1 MLKPMQENDALFDA
15 LRRSADPAVV
25 DALEDLVR
33 NGRDEDLARVNALGF
48 AAARGLDEEGV
59 IAALLQASRLG
70 LFEMSWNILC
80 PSCGGV
86 LGANATLRTV
96 QQQDYHCAFCAVSS
110 EPVLDDTVEVSFT
123 VSPRIR
129 RIGAHDPDSLG
140 FWDYHRQVF
149 FGSGLAFPE
158 RGAFEELSRQAM
170 LETVDLR
177 AGERMILA
185 LQLPAEPVVVFD
197 PVTHAAHW
205 VETEGEPTAERRDLS
220 MIFTTGH
227 SGVARSTLAPG
238 PLRLLLDN
246 RTERRVL
253 VGVYAA
259 GPELCSLIG
268 GRRPYLTAKRL
279 LTNQTFRDLY
289 RTETLDVEQ
298 RLKIMSLTFLFTDLK
313 GSTDLY
319 ERVGDLVAYDLV
331 RSHFQIL
338 NEIVASESGAVVKT
352 IGDAVMATFPVPRRA
367 VSAAL
372 RMRESMRQ
380 LNARRGAEEL
390 ILKIGIHE
398 GPCLAVNLNDR
409 QDYFGQTVNIAS
421 RVQALATG
429 DSIYATQPVVQ
440 DAEAARLLSSHGVAA
455 RPQALALRGV
465 GDRMPVFAMS

>member
-1 MLKPMQENDALFDA
+1 MQDNDALFGA
-15 LRRSADPAVV
+15 LRRSADPGVV
-25 DALEDLVR
+25 DALADLVR
-33 NGRDEDLARVNALGF
+33 NGRDEELARLNAVGF
-48 AAARGLDEEGV
+48 AADRGQDEEAV
-59 IAALLQASRLG
+59 IAALLHASRLG

-86 LGANATLRTV
+86 LGANATLKSVR
-96 QQQDYHCAFCAVSS
+96 QQDYHCAFCSLTS
-110 EPVLDDTVEVSFT
+110 EPTLDDTVEVSFT

-129 RIGAHDPDSLG
+129 RIAAHDPDSLG

-149 FGSGLAFPE
+149 YGSGLAFPE
-158 RGAFEELSRQAM
+158 TGAFDELSGKVM
-170 LETVDLR
+170 LETVELQ

-185 LQLPAEPVVVFD
+185 LQIPAQPVVIFD
-197 PVTHAAHW
+197 PVTHTAHLID
-205 VETEGEPTAERRDLS
+205 VEGEPTAERRDLS
-220 MIFTTGH
+220 LVFTSATA
-227 SGVARSTLAPG
+227 GVGRSTLPPG
-238 PLRLLLDN
+238 PLRLVLDN

-253 VGVYAA
+253 VGVYVM
-259 GPELCSLIG
+259 GPEMCILIG
-268 GRRPYLTAKRL
+268 GRRPFLTAKRL

-338 NEIVASESGAVVKT
+338 NEIVASEAGAVVKT
-352 IGDAVMATFPVPRRA
+352 IGDAVMATFPAPHRA

-372 RMRESMRQ
+372 RMRDSMRQ
-380 LNARRGAEEL
+380 LNARQGAEEL

-421 RVQALATG
+421 RVQALATE
-429 DSIYATQPVVQ
+429 DSIFATQAVVR
-440 DAEAARLLSSHGVAA
+440 DAESARLLSSRGVDA
-455 RPQALALRGV
+455 RPQALTLRGV
-465 GDRMPVFAMS
+465 ADRMPVFAMS

>member
-1 MLKPMQENDALFDA
+1 MQDNDALFDA
-15 LRRSADPAVV
+15 LRRSADPGVVAAV
-25 DALEDLVR
+25 DDLVR
-33 NGRDEDLARVNALGF
+33 NGRDEELARVNAVGF
-48 AAARGLDEEGV
+48 AADRGLDEEQV
-59 IAALLQASRLG
+59 IAALLHASRLG

-86 LGANATLRTV
+86 LGANATLKSVR
-96 QQQDYHCAFCAVSS
+96 QQDYHCAFCSLTS
-110 EPVLDDTVEVSFT
+110 EPTLDDTVEVSFT

-129 RIGAHDPDSLG
+129 RIAAHDPDSLG
-140 FWDYHRQVF
+140 FWEYHRQVF
-149 FGSGLAFPE
+149 YGSGLAFPE
-158 RGAFEELSRQAM
+158 PGAFDELSSKAL
-170 LETVDLR
+170 LETVELQ

-185 LQLPAEPVVVFD
+185 LQIPAQPVIIFD
-197 PVTHAAHW
+197 PVTHTAHLID
-205 VETEGEPTAERRDLS
+205 VEGEPTAERRDLS
-220 MIFTTGH
+220 LVFT
-227 SGVARSTLAPG
+227 SANAGVGRSTLSPG
-238 PLRLLLDN
+238 PLRLVLDN

-253 VGVYAA
+253 VGVYVM
-259 GPELCSLIG
+259 GPEMCVLIG
-268 GRRPYLTAKRL
+268 GRRPFLTAKRL

-338 NEIVASESGAVVKT
+338 NEIVASEAGAVVKT
-352 IGDAVMATFPVPRRA
+352 IGDAVMATFPAPHRA

-372 RMRESMRQ
+372 RMRDSMRQ
-380 LNARRGAEEL
+380 LNARQGAEEL

-421 RVQALATG
+421 RVQALATE
-429 DSIYATQPVVQ
+429 DSIFATQAVLR
-440 DAEAARLLSSHGVAA
+440 DAESVRLLSSRGVEA
-455 RPQALALRGV
+455 RPQALTLRGV
-465 GDRMPVFAMS
+465 ADRMPVFAMS

>member
-1 MLKPMQENDALFDA
+1 MQDSDALFDA

-48 AAARGLDEEGV
+48 AAGRGLDEEGV

-86 LGANATLRTV
+86 LGANTTLRTV
-96 QQQDYHCAFCAVSS
+96 RQQDYHCAFCAVSS

-149 FGSGLAFPE
+149 FGSGLVFPE
-158 RGAFEELSRQAM
+158 RGAFDELSRRAM
-170 LETVDLR
+170 LETVELQ

-185 LQLPAEPVVVFD
+185 LQIPTQPVIVFD
-197 PVTHAAHW
+197 PVTHTAHL
-205 VETEGEPTAERRDLS
+205 VEAGGEPTAERRDLS
-220 MIFTTGH
+220 VIFTSGH
-227 SGVARSTLAPG
+227 SGVTRSTLAPG

-253 VGVYAA
+253 VGIYAA
-259 GPELCSLIG
+259 GPELCGLIG
-268 GRRPYLTAKRL
+268 GRRPYLTAKQL

-421 RVQALATG
+421 RVQAAATG
-429 DSIYATQPVVQ
+429 DSIYATQPVVR
-440 DAEAARLLSSHGVAA
+440 DAEAARLLSSRGVEA

>member
-1 MLKPMQENDALFDA
+1 MQDNDALFDA
-15 LRRSADPAVV
+15 LRRSADPGVV
-25 DALEDLVR
+25 DAIEDLVR
-33 NGRDEDLARVNALGF
+33 NGRDEALARVNALAL
-48 AAARGLDEEGV
+48 AAARGLDEEAV
-59 IAALLQASRLG
+59 IAALLHASRLG

-86 LGANATLRTV
+86 LGANTTLKSVR
-96 QQQDYHCAFCAVSS
+96 QQDYHCAFCALTS
-110 EPVLDDTVEVSFT
+110 EPTLDDTVEVSFT

-129 RIGAHDPDSLG
+129 RIAAHDPDSLG

-149 FGSGLAFPE
+149 YGSGLAFPE
-158 RGAFEELSRQAM
+158 PGTFDELSRKAL
-170 LETVDLR
+170 LEAVELR

-185 LQLPAEPVVVFD
+185 LQLPAQQVIIFD
-197 PVTHAAHW
+197 PVTHTAHLI
-205 VETEGEPTAERRDLS
+205 ETEGEPTAERRELS
-220 MIFTTGH
+220 MIFTSAPAAVGRTTV
-227 SGVARSTLAPG
+227 SPG
-238 PLRLLLDN
+238 PFRLLLDN

-253 VGVYAA
+253 VGVYMM
-259 GPELCSLIG
+259 GPEMCSLIG
-268 GRRPYLTAKRL
+268 GRRSFLTAKRL

-352 IGDAVMATFPVPRRA
+352 IGDAVMATFPVPHRA

-372 RMRESMRQ
+372 RMRDSMRQ

-429 DSIYATQPVVQ
+429 DSIFATQAVVQ
-440 DAEAARLLSSHGVAA
+440 DADSARLLSSRGVDA

-465 GDRMPVFAMS
+465 GGRMPVFAMT

>member
-1 MLKPMQENDALFDA
+1 MHDNDALFDA
-15 LRRSADPAVV
+15 LRRSADAGVV
-25 DALEDLVR
+25 DAIEDLVR
-33 NGRDEDLARVNALGF
+33 NGRDEELARLNALGL
-48 AAARGLDEEGV
+48 ATARGLDEEKV
-59 IAALLQASRLG
+59 IAALLHASRLG

-86 LGANATLRTV
+86 LGANATLKSVR
-96 QQQDYHCAFCAVSS
+96 QQDYHCAFCALDS
-110 EPVLDDTVEVSFT
+110 EPTLDDTVEVSFT

-129 RIGAHDPDSLG
+129 SIGAHDPDSLG

-149 FGSGLAFPE
+149 YGSGLAFPE
-158 RGAFEELSRQAM
+158 PGMFDALSRKAL
-170 LETVDLR
+170 LEAVELK

-185 LQLPAEPVVVFD
+185 LQLPAETVIIFD
-197 PVTHAAHW
+197 PVTHTAHL
-205 VETEGEPTAERRDLS
+205 VESAGEPTADRREIT
-220 MIFTTGH
+220 MIFT
-227 SGVARSTLAPG
+227 SARAEVGRTTLAPG

-246 RTERRVL
+246 RTERRAL
-253 VGVYAA
+253 VGVYVA
-259 GPELCSLIG
+259 GPEMCSLIG
-268 GRRPYLTAKRL
+268 GRRPFLTAKRL

-331 RSHFQIL
+331 RSHFQVL
-338 NEIVASESGAVVKT
+338 HEIVASEAGAVVKT
-352 IGDAVMATFPVPRRA
+352 IGDAVMATFPEPRRA

-372 RMRESMRQ
+372 RMRDSMRQ

-421 RVQALATG
+421 RVQALATE
-429 DSIYATQPVVQ
+429 DSIFATQAIVR
-440 DAEAARLLSSHGVAA
+440 DADSARLLSARGVDATL
-455 RPQALALRGV
+455 QALTLRGV
-465 GDRMPVFAMS
+465 GDRVPVFAMT

>member
-1 MLKPMQENDALFDA
+1 MQDSATLFDT
-15 LRRSADPAVV
+15 LRRTADPVVV
-25 DALEDLVR
+25 DAVDDLVQ
-33 NGRDEDLARVNALGF
+33 NGRDEELARVNAVAF
-48 AAARGLDEEGV
+48 AAGSGLDEAKV
-59 IAALLQASRLG
+59 IATLLHASRLG

-80 PSCGGV
+80 PSCSGI
-86 LGANATLRTV
+86 LGANATLRSV
-96 QQQDYHCAFCAVSS
+96 RKEDYHCAFCGLAS
-110 EPVLDDTVEVSFT
+110 EPVLDETVEVSFT
-123 VSPRIR
+123 VSPRLR
-129 RIGAHDPDSLG
+129 RIAAHAPDQLG

-149 FGSGLAFPE
+149 FGTGVVFPE
-158 RGAFEELSRQAM
+158 PDTFAELSRKAL
-170 LETVDLR
+170 LETIELQ

-185 LQLPAEPVVVFD
+185 LQLPAQPVIVFD
-197 PVTHAAHW
+197 PVTHSAHLI
-205 VETEGEPTAERRDLS
+205 ETSGEPTAERRELS
-220 MIFTTGH
+220 MIFMNAPTGV
-227 SGVARSTLAPG
+227 SRVTLSPG

-253 VGVYAA
+253 VGVYAT
-259 GPELCSLIG
+259 GPELDRLIG
-268 GRRPYLTAKRL
+268 DRRPFLSAKRL

-319 ERVGDLVAYDLV
+319 DRVGDLVAYDLV

-352 IGDAVMATFPVPRRA
+352 IGDAVMATFPVPHSA

-372 RMRESMRQ
+372 RMRDSMRQ
-380 LNARRGAEEL
+380 LNVRRGAEEL

-429 DSIYATQPVVQ
+429 DSIFATQAVVQ
-440 DAEAARLLSSHGVAA
+440 DPESARLISLRGVDAQ
-455 RPQALALRGV
+455 PQVMSLRGV
-465 GDRMPVFAMS
+465 GERIPIFAIG